1 MITIAAP
8 REPSPETRVALV
20 PDIVSALVRAGH
32 RVLVESGAGAASTHP
47 DEAYTAAGAEVVPA
61 IDLAAVDVLA
71 HVTPLPA
78 TALTRLRPGAVT
90 LGLESPLDDDER
102 LAAAN
107 ANRLTVLA
115 FERLP
120 RTSRAQSMDVLSS
133 QALAAGYRC
142 VLEAAIRL
150 PRFFPLAMTAAG
162 TVPPAKVVVLGIGV
176 AGLQAIATA
185 KRLGAKVAANDIRPD
200 SAEEARSVGATFI
213 DVGLDAA
220 EGTGTGGYARA
231 LGSSAA
237 ERQQAALAPHIADA
251 DVLITTA
258 AVPGRRAPLLVT
270 GPMVAAMR
278 PGSVVVDLA
287 ASTGG
292 NVEGSRPG
300 EDVRV
305 PSSRG
310 GGEVTVVG
318 LASAPSDLPA
328 DASRLYAKNVANVLA
343 LLVADGELVVPLD
356 DDIVAGLA
364 LTHDGVTRD
373 RDGAPVAPPADA
385 VPVTPET
392 DLTTGPGPD
401 VATPPGADLTSPVSP
416 DTAGEDRTTSYA
428 GGRR

>member
-32 RVLVESGAGAASTHP
+32 RVLVESGAGTASTHS

-61 IDLAAVDVLA
+61 IELAAVDVLT

-78 TALTRLRPGAVT
+78 TALARLRPGAVT

-270 GPMVAAMR
+270 GAMVAAMR

-287 ASTGG
+287 ASSGG

-300 EDVRV
+300 QDVRV
-305 PSSRG
+305 PSAR

-364 LTHDGVTRD
+364 LTHEGVTRD
-373 RDGAPVAPPADA
+373 RDGAPVPAQTA
-385 VPVTPET
+385 PET
-392 DLTTGPGPD
+392 PGAAETTPPGAA
-401 VATPPGADLTSPVSP
+401 VTTPPGADETSPVSP

-428 GGRR
+428 GGLR